1 VNEGGQVG
9 VPQVIRQFV
18 AQVPVVDVDGSGPE
32 LDGGEQRFHGLDGV
46 AGVEADMVTGTD
58 PLGGQVVGQPVRLV
72 FELGVRDLA
81 VAEDQRDPV
90 REGIDGMLEQVGHV
104 QCHG

>member
-1 VNEGGQVG
+1 
-9 VPQVIRQFV
+9 
-18 AQVPVVDVDGSGPE
+18 
-32 LDGGEQRFHGLDGV
+32 
-46 AGVEADMVTGTD
+46 MVTGTD

-90 REGIDGMLEQVGHV
+90 REGVDGMLEQVGHV

>member
-1 VNEGGQVG
+1 VDEGGQAG

-18 AQVPVVDVDGSGPE
+18 AQVPVVDVDGSGTE
-32 LDGGEQRFHGLDGV
+32 LDGGQQRFHGLDGV
-46 AGVEADMVTGTD
+46 AGVEADMVTASD
-58 PLGGQVVGQPVRLV
+58 PLGRQVVGEPVGLV

-81 VAEDQRDPV
+81 VAADQRDPV
-90 REGIDGMLEQVGHV
+90 REDVDGMLEQVGHV